1 MEKQTNIPFGS
12 ITTITKKDNGISIG
26 LSPGNRFDLKLEG
39 NPSTGYIWEVTSIID
54 LNIIKQIDE
63 PTFKSSSTALGAGG
77 EMTFHFQTVHV
88 GQTSLNLAY
97 YRPWEK
103 NIPGEKTFQVTIIIR

>member
-1 MEKQTNIPFGS
+1 MGKQTKIPIGS
-12 ITTITKKDNGISIG
+12 TKTLTEKDNGISIE
-26 LSPGNRFDLKLEG
+26 LNPGNRFELKLEG
-39 NPSTGYIWEVTSIID
+39 NPSTGYTWEVISID

-97 YRPWEK
+97 HRPWEK
-103 NIPGEKTFQVTIIIR
+103 NIPDEKTYQVAIIIR